1 MNIDRNVI
9 IRVAELSRLELK
21 EEEMRE
27 FEVQLGDI
35 LKYVEKINELN
46 TENVLPTDHIVEL
59 MNVFRDDVVH
69 DSLPVSELEKIAP
82 GFEDGHVVVPRI
94 IEES

>member
-9 IRVAELSRLELK
+9 LRVAELSRLELS

-27 FEVQLGDI
+27 FEAQLGDI
-35 LKYVEKINELN
+35 LKYVEKINELD
-46 TENVLPTDHIVEL
+46 TEKVDPTDHIVEL
-59 MNVFRDDVVH
+59 MNVFRKDVVI
-69 DSLPVSELEKIAP
+69 DSLAVSEIEKIAP
-82 GFEDGHVVVPRI
+82 RFEDGHIVVPRI